1 MLLSGGVQDRDRQ
14 HAGTVQHGLVVAP
27 CDAGT
32 YFLDRRVGPGDE
44 YDGCKN
50 NYGAEGG
57 DDIEAIAPDDK
68 RYSEELM
75 STKLPILQMRNAIE
89 KRQTIK
95 DMMLYKLL
103 GNHESHHWAFGD
115 IMADMCK
122 TLDVPYGTWTTK
134 LNVTDK
140 RGELM
145 YKVFDTHG
153 RKQIT
158 SSADDPKRR
167 KVNMQL
173 TLKRHLKFKAGDCA
187 VMIKH
192 HTHKLL
198 VCKPES
204 EVYLIDDGEKIKQA
218 YTGWGQNESYIHPD
232 ARWYG
237 NAGSFLK
244 LYEDGITGYAERGEY
259 DPVEIGFLILKVRNK
274 KIISL
279 DPYYLQI

>member
-1 MLLSGGVQDRDRQ
+1 MKLI
-14 HAGTVQHGLVVAP
+14 TVQLPNDHNIFFFGDAHHDSPMSSEHGWKTLCEVMNKS
-27 CDAGT
+27 
-32 YFLDRRVGPGDE
+32 

-57 DDIEAIAPDDK
+57 DDIEAINPDDK
-68 RYSEELM
+68 RYSEELK
-75 STKLPILQMRNAIE
+75 TTPLPLIQMRNAIE
-89 KRQTIK
+89 KRQPIK
-95 DMMLYKLL
+95 KRLLYKLQ
-103 GNHESHHWAFGD
+103 GNHEQHHWAFGD
-115 IMADMCK
+115 IMDDMCK
-122 TLDVPYGTWTTK
+122 TLKVPYGTWSTK
-134 LNVTDK
+134 LSVTDK
-140 RGELM
+140 HGDLM

-153 RKQIT
+153 RKGINST
-158 SSADDPKRR
+158 ADDPKRR
-167 KVNMQL
+167 RVTMQL
-173 TLKRHLKFKAGDCA
+173 ILKRHLKFKAGDCA

-204 EVYLIDDGEKIKQA
+204 EVYLVDDGEKIKQA

-244 LYEDGITGYAERGEY
+244 LYQDGITGYAERGEY
-259 DPVEIGFLILKVRNK
+259 DPAEIGFLVLKVRDK

-279 DPYYLQI
+279 EPYYLQI

>member
-1 MLLSGGVQDRDRQ
+1 MKLITKQLEDDHNIFFFGDAHHDSPMSSDGGWD
-14 HAGTVQHGLVVAP
+14 TL
-27 CDAGT
+27 CDI
-32 YFLDRRVGPGDE
+32 LHKE

-57 DDIEAIAPDDK
+57 DDIEAIKPDDK
-68 RYSEELM
+68 RYSEELK
-75 STKLPILQMRNAIE
+75 TTPLPLVQMRNATE
-89 KRQTIK
+89 RRQPIK
-95 DMMLYKLL
+95 KLLLYKLQ
-103 GNHESHHWAFGD
+103 GNHEEYLWAYGD

-122 TLDVPYGTWTTK
+122 TLDVPYGTWSTK
-134 LNVTDK
+134 LTVADK
-140 RGELM
+140 RGSLM

-158 SSADDPKRR
+158 STADDPKRR

-173 TLKRHLKFKAGDCA
+173 ILKRHLKFKAGDCA

-204 EVYLIDDGEKIKQA
+204 ELYLVDDGTKIKQA
-218 YTGWGQNESYIHPD
+218 YTRWGENENYIHPD

-244 LYEDGITGYAERGEY
+244 LYEDGITGYAERAEY
-259 DPVEIGFLILKVRNK
+259 DPVELGFLVLKIRDR
-274 KIISL
+274 KIIGL
-279 DPYYLQI
+279 EPVYLQL